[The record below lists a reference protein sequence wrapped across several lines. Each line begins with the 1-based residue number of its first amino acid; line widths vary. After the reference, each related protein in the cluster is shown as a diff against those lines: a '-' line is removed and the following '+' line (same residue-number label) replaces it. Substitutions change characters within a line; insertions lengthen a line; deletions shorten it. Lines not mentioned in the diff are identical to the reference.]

1 MYARTLDVLH
11 DAGDE
16 HVLSVADGIHFNFLA
31 THILV
36 YEHRVIYAVGSDY
49 LHVLSDVIVGV
60 GDYHVL
66 PAQHIGGAH
75 KHGIVEGTGG
85 GKGFGGVHDRVSR
98 RTGYTALV
106 QQLVKALP
114 VLCRIYAV
122 RRGAQDVHAHIREKT
137 CQLYG
142 CLSAELHHHTPG
154 LFGLDKVFHILWGQ
168 GVKVEPVPCV
178 KVGGYGLRVVV
189 ADHSLISHFL
199 ESPHTV
205 YGAVVKFYPLSYA
218 DRAGAEYQYTLLAC
232 VVLGY
237 ELLRFIFLII
247 GGVEVGGLCRKFSG
261 AGIHQLVHGTAVNG
275 TFLAAYLLYHLIGVA
290 VGLGIQ
296 VFLLC
301 KLPLGKLPFNVCK
314 VGKLCKEP
322 PVYLGYLV
330 YGVN

>member
-1 MYARTLDVLH
+1 MYARTFDVLH
-11 DAGDE
+11 DPGDE
-16 HVLSVADGIHFNFLA
+16 HVLSVAYGIHFNFLA
-31 THILV
+31 AHILV

-66 PAQHIGGAH
+66 PPKYIGGAH

-85 GKGFGGVHDRVSR
+85 CKGFGGVHDRVPR
-98 RTGYTALV
+98 RAGYAALV

-122 RRGAQDVHAHIREKT
+122 RRCAQDIYPHIREKT

-142 CLSAELHHHTPG
+142 CLPAELHHYAPG
-154 LFGLDKVFHILWGQ
+154 LFSLDQVFHILRGQ

-178 KVGGYGLRVVV
+178 EVGGYGLRVVV

-199 ESPHTV
+199 ERPHAV
-205 YGAVVKFYPLSYA
+205 YGAVVKFYALSYA
-218 DRAGAEYQYTLLAC
+218 DRAGAEYQHTLLAC

-237 ELLRFIFLII
+237 ELLRFIFLIK
-247 GGVEVGGLCRKFSG
+247 GGVEVGGLCRKFPG

-275 TFLAAYLLYHLIGVA
+275 TFLSAYLLYHLVGIA

-301 KLPLGKLPFNVCK
+301 KLPFGKIPFNVCK

-322 PVYLGYLV
+322 PVDLCYLM